1 MMSETKRV
9 EEEIRYVRGLVSESD
24 RGTAPASIYLMWAA
38 ICLVGFPLV
47 DFAPRYVGLFWTFAG
62 PIGAIA
68 SMILG
73 WRHSARMG
81 QLRRDVGIR
90 HGLHWA
96 GTLVAVFL
104 VVPLGTSGTVEWSVA
119 HRVILLI
126 LAFSYFLAGVHLERP
141 ILWVGLLMI
150 AAYVALFF
158 IAAYEWT
165 IVGVAVAVALVVAGF
180 AGGKRRV
187 RETE

>member
-1 MMSETKRV
+1 MSETKKI
-9 EEEIRYVRGLVSESD
+9 ENEIRYVRGLVTESD
-24 RGTAPASIYLMWAA
+24 RSAAPTAIYLLWAV
-38 ICLVGFPLV
+38 ICLVGFPLA
-47 DFAPRYVGLFWTFAG
+47 DLAPRYVGLFWMIAG
-62 PIGAIA
+62 PAGAVA

-73 WRHSARMG
+73 WRHSVRMG

-90 HGLHWA
+90 HALHWT

-104 VVPLGTSGTVEWSVA
+104 VVPLGVTETIAWSVV

-126 LAFSYFLAGVHLERP
+126 LGFSYYLAGVHLDRP

-150 AAYVALFF
+150 AAYIALFF
-158 IAAYEWT
+158 IEAYKWT
-165 IVGVAVAVALVVAGF
+165 IVGVAVAVALAAAGL
-180 AGGKRRV
+180 AGGQKRV